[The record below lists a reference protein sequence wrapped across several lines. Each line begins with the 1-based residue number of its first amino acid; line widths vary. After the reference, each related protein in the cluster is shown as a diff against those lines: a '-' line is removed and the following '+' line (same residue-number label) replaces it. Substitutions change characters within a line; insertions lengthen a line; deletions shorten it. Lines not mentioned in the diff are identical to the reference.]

1 MFFKRK
7 DMKKAFTLIELL
19 IVVAIIAILAAI
31 AIPHLLE
38 AQTRSK
44 VSRAK
49 ADLRTVILAIESYRV
64 DSNHYPTYHYSDVD
78 DPFNDFHLGGKVPA
92 WGVPDPDWDGRNPL
106 TTPIAYLTKMPED
119 PFETRRGGDPKEV
132 REYLYVNWRYAIN
145 RITSPIWAQDQFRF
159 SLERD
164 GDYRLHSR
172 GPDCYGPDPGTP
184 YDPTNGTRS
193 RGDIIYSPKTGYDRF
208 VPFPFGS

>member
-1 MFFKRK
+1 MFLTDKETNG
-7 DMKKAFTLIELL
+7 AFTLIELL

-38 AQTRSK
+38 AQTRAK

-49 ADLRTVILAIESYRV
+49 ADLRTVVLAIEGYRV
-64 DSNHYPTYHYSDVD
+64 DYNHYPTYHYADMEEGQLE
-78 DPFNDFHLGGKVPA
+78 FHIGGKVPG
-92 WGVPDPDWDGRNPL
+92 WGIPDPDWDGRNPL
-106 TTPIAYLTKMPED
+106 TTPISYLTKMPED
-119 PFETRRGGDPKEV
+119 PFCTHRGEPKEA
-132 REYLYVNWRYAIN
+132 REYLYVNWRYAIKQV
-145 RITSPIWAQDQFRF
+145 TSSVWQPIFRY

-164 GDYRLHSR
+164 GDYRLHAR

-193 RGDIIYSPKTGYDRF
+193 RGDILYSPKTGYDRF
-208 VPFPFGS
+208 VPFPFDI

>member
-1 MFFKRK
+1 MLRRDRTMRK
-7 DMKKAFTLIELL
+7 GFTLIELL

-49 ADLRTVILAIESYRV
+49 ADLRTVVLAVESYRV
-64 DSNHYPTYHYSDVD
+64 DNNHYPTYHYADMED
-78 DPFNDFHLGGKVPA
+78 GHLEFHVGGRVSG
-92 WGVPDPDWDGRNPL
+92 WGIPDANWDGRNPL
-106 TTPIAYLTKMPED
+106 TTPIAYITKMPED
-119 PFETRRGGDPKEV
+119 PFATHRGEPKEA
-132 REYLYVNWRYAIN
+132 REYLYVNWRYALKQVTEPVWQQIF
-145 RITSPIWAQDQFRF
+145 QY

-164 GDYRLHSR
+164 GEYRLHSR
-172 GPDCYGPDPGTP
+172 GPDSYGPDPGTP

-193 RGDIIYSPKTGYDRF
+193 YGDIIYAPKTGYDRF
-208 VPFPFGS
+208 VYFPFGL